1 MVWMVDLHL
10 LPFAGPCLRDRN
22 VVVKPQP
29 SLLVFFILRL
39 NCEGFETCL
48 IIAEMILK
56 HCNGVRNSE

>member
-29 SLLVFFILRL
+29 ILLVFFILRL
-39 NCEGFETCL
+39 NCEGFETL
-48 IIAEMILK
+48 S
-56 HCNGVRNSE
+56 NYS